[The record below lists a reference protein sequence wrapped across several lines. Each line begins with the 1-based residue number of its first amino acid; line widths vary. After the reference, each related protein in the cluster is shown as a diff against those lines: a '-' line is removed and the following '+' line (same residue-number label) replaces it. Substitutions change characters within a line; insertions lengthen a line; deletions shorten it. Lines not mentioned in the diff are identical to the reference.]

1 MRLDSECA
9 SVSSVELSEIILSLD
24 VSTRK
29 TLVWSSSYNG
39 QVICWDAETR
49 QATKSLMLKKIRR
62 LSQIIFVDDRMMWC
76 VSTDRI
82 LIVDT
87 ASPDCPVLQKL
98 IIYDKTDMPIML
110 EYALKVHRNEIWVS
124 SKTDG
129 GLYIWDTRSLKHQ
142 SIHLDKNIQIC
153 SMILSCGTVWIGN
166 KDGKVI
172 LISPETK
179 MVERTMQAHTDLVK
193 SICETSEGHVITGSA
208 SKEGKICVWNASMGF
223 EVIDGKLL
231 RVNKKDYEKIKK
243 TYEFVEA
250 EEHDDAF
257 PNIQQRFT

>member
-1 MRLDSECA
+1 
-9 SVSSVELSEIILSLD
+9 
-24 VSTRK
+24 
-29 TLVWSSSYNG
+29 
-39 QVICWDAETR
+39 
-49 QATKSLMLKKIRR
+49 MLKKIRR
-62 LSQIIFVDDRMMWC
+62 LSQIIFVDDGMMWC

-98 IIYDKTDMPIML
+98 IRYDKTNMPIML
-110 EYALKVHRNEIWVS
+110 EYALKVDRNEIWVS

-129 GLYIWDTRSLKHQ
+129 GLYIWNTRSLKYQ
-142 SIHLDKNIQIC
+142 SIDLGKNIQIC

-172 LISPETK
+172 LISSETK
-179 MVERTMQAHTDLVK
+179 MVERIMQAHTDLVK

-223 EVIDGKLL
+223 EVIDGKRR
-231 RVNKKDYEKIKK
+231 RVNKKAYEKIRKD
-243 TYEFVEA
+243 YEFVEP
-250 EEHDDAF
+250 EEHEDDF

>member
-1 MRLDSECA
+1 MTECT
-9 SVSSVELSEIILSLD
+9 SVSSVELSEIVLSLD
-24 VSTRK
+24 VSTGK
-29 TLVWSSSYNG
+29 TFVWSSSYNG

-87 ASPDCPVLQKL
+87 VLPDFPVLQKL
-98 IIYDKTDMPIML
+98 IRYDKTNMPVML
-110 EYALKVHRNEIWVS
+110 EYALKVRNEIWVS

-129 GLYIWDTRSLKHQ
+129 GLYVWDTRSLKHQ
-142 SIHLDKNIQIC
+142 SVKLDKNIQIC

-179 MVERTMQAHTDLVK
+179 MVERIMQAHTDLVK
-193 SICETSEGHVITGSA
+193 SICQTSEGHVITGSA
-208 SKEGKICVWNASMGF
+208 SKEGKVCVWNASMGF
-223 EVIDGKLL
+223 EVIDGKLH
-231 RVNKKDYEKIKK
+231 RVEKNAYKKIREA
-243 TYEFVEA
+243 YEFVEP
-250 EEHDDAF
+250 EEHEDVF
-257 PNIQQRFT
+257 PNIQQHFT

>member
-1 MRLDSECA
+1 MTGFECT
-9 SVSSVELSEIILSLD
+9 SVSSVELSEIVLSLD
-24 VSTRK
+24 VSTGK
-29 TLVWSSSYNG
+29 TFVWSSSYNG

-87 ASPDCPVLQKL
+87 VLPDCPVLQKL
-98 IIYDKTDMPIML
+98 IIYDKTNMPIML
-110 EYALKVHRNEIWVS
+110 EYALKVRNEIWVS

-129 GLYIWDTRSLKHQ
+129 GLYVWDTRSLKRQ
-142 SIHLDKNIQIC
+142 SIKLDKNIQIC

-179 MVERTMQAHTDLVK
+179 MVERIMQAHTDLVK
-193 SICETSEGHVITGSA
+193 SICQTSEGHVITGSA
-208 SKEGKICVWNASMGF
+208 SKEGKVCVWNASMGF
-223 EVIDGKLL
+223 EVIDGKLR
-231 RVNKKDYEKIKK
+231 RVNKKAYEKIREA
-243 TYEFVEA
+243 YELVEP
-250 EEHDDAF
+250 EEHEDVF
-257 PNIQQRFT
+257 PNIQQHFT

>member
-1 MRLDSECA
+1 
-9 SVSSVELSEIILSLD
+9 
-24 VSTRK
+24 
-29 TLVWSSSYNG
+29 
-39 QVICWDAETR
+39 
-49 QATKSLMLKKIRR
+49 
-62 LSQIIFVDDRMMWC
+62 
-76 VSTDRI
+76 
-82 LIVDT
+82 
-87 ASPDCPVLQKL
+87 
-98 IIYDKTDMPIML
+98 MPIML

-124 SKTDG
+124 SKTEG
-129 GLYIWDTRSLKHQ
+129 GLYIWDTRSLKYQ
-142 SIHLDKNIQIC
+142 SIHIDKNIQIC

-179 MVERTMQAHTDLVK
+179 VVERTMQVHTDLVK

-208 SKEGKICVWNASMGF
+208 SKEGKVCVWNASMGF

-231 RVNKKDYEKIKK
+231 RVNKKAYKKIKK

-250 EEHDDAF
+250 EEYDDGF